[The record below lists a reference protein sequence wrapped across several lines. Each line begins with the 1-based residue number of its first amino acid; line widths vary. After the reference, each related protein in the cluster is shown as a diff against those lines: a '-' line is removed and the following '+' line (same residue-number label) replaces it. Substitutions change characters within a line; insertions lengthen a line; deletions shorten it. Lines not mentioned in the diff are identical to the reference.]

1 MKRSSNH
8 STAIPALIVL
18 GVCLAIAPSVQAQL
32 PSESDISTS
41 ATQPTSVSPGS
52 EFTVTVSYANA
63 GPDTARSAYIN
74 SWFVAPM
81 GMDVFIDD
89 YVNGDGEMW
98 IAIQESAEGTDTLG
112 NAPLLFWDDYFCE
125 DLWFQLQRDDDDTD
139 ANPVEGLDS
148 GVSASFSYDLTI
160 PMEEPRTGTIEVTE
174 PASLVR
180 AWSGTTPNN
189 VFVLDASTYSLYGRG
204 GCDAL
209 VNSEEEDICEYIN
222 DNCFGGRVSLIPD
235 PLETEWELVDDGSA
249 APNEG
254 CEALVDFTP
263 GNVALLRRGG
273 CEFGVKAFNAEQAGA
288 VATIIVNTDQCSDF
302 PADDKCVINLGAGA
316 LGGLVTTPVIMLAQ
330 ADGEPLI
337 SAIQDGGTV
346 RGVFGSAEEF
356 TTRSQGWLSGD
367 ADTDP
372 DETNDYGV
380 VTSPI
385 SVSSNPPVAAFSY
398 TPAAPTT
405 GAAVQF
411 TDTSTGA
418 PTSWVWDFG
427 DGGSSSE
434 QNPSYVFASAGTFT
448 VTLTAANAAGQ
459 DTASQDVTVTLGQ
472 SFAESYFIPAAALA
486 AGAEGSFFQT
496 DVDINNS
503 GSAAT
508 SYAFLWLPRGANN
521 SDPTQSDVFTLAA
534 GASIRY
540 ENVLSEVFGFD
551 PPVSGALAVV
561 SNSADFKIMSRTYN
575 VPTTKVAGTFGQAIP
590 GIPSADLIG
599 QNDVRRIIFMSE
611 NDDLRANLGCVN
623 GVDDNLPIVITLYD
637 ETGTML
643 GTENMNLGPWS
654 NNQINQI
661 FADYAPT
668 NGYADVS
675 SIKASAGF
683 YCYGSVL
690 DNGSNDPTTILPVE
704 YGDDAPFVNYFI
716 PAAALAAGAE
726 GSFFQTDVDINND
739 SADMATYNFMWL
751 PRGANNSNPTVS
763 DSFTL
768 AAGASVRYE
777 NVLSEVFGF
786 DPPVSGALAVSADT
800 GSLGIMSRTYNVPTT
815 KVAGTFGQAIPGIP
829 ESNLIGQNEVKRIIF
844 MSENDDLRANLGCV
858 NGVVDNL
865 PIVITLYDETGAMLG
880 TENMNLGPWSN
891 NQINQI
897 FSDYA
902 PTNGYADVSSIK
914 ATAGYYCYGSVLDNG
929 SNDPTTILPQ

>member
-8 STAIPALIVL
+8 STAIPTLIVL
-18 GVCLAIAPSVQAQL
+18 GVCLAIAPVLQAQL
-32 PSESDISTS
+32 PSESDISTTS
-41 ATQPTSVSPGS
+41 TQPTSVSPGS

-98 IAIQESAEGTDTLG
+98 TAIQESAEGTDTLG

-139 ANPVEGLDS
+139 ANPVEGLAS

-180 AWSGTTPNN
+180 AWSGTTQNN

-209 VNSEEEDICEYIN
+209 VNTDEEDVCEYIN
-222 DNCFGGRVSLIPD
+222 DNCFGARVSLIPD

-249 APNEG
+249 DPTTG
-254 CEALVDFTP
+254 CDALVDFTP

-302 PADDKCVINLGAGA
+302 PADDKCVINLGAGD
-316 LGGLVTTPVIMLAQ
+316 LGGLVNTPVVMLAQ

-337 SAIQDGGTV
+337 SAIEGGQTV
-346 RGVFGSAEEF
+346 RGVFGSADEF
-356 TTRSQGWLSGD
+356 TTRSQGWLSDD
-367 ADTDP
+367 ADIDP
-372 DETNDYGV
+372 DETNDYDV

-385 SVSSNPPVAAFSY
+385 SAASNPPVAAF
-398 TPAAPTT
+398 TFAPAAPTT
-405 GAAVQF
+405 GSPVQF
-411 TDTSTGA
+411 TDASTGA
-418 PTSWVWDFG
+418 PASWAWDFG

-434 QNPSYVFASAGTFT
+434 QNPSYTFASAGTFT
-448 VTLTAANAAGQ
+448 VTLTVANAAGQ
-459 DTASQDVTVTLGQ
+459 DMASQDVSVTLGQ
-472 SFAESYFIPAAALA
+472 SFTESYFIPAAALA
-486 AGAEGSFFQT
+486 AGAAGSFFQT

-503 GSAAT
+503 GSTAT

-521 SDPTQSDVFTLAA
+521 SDPTQSDAFTLAA

-540 ENVLSEVFGFD
+540 ENVLSEVFGAE
-551 PPVSGALAVV
+551 PNVSGALAVL
-561 SNSADFKIMSRTYN
+561 SNSADLKIMSRTYN
-575 VPTTKVAGTFGQAIP
+575 VPTAKVAGTFGQAIP

-599 QNDVRRIIFMSE
+599 QNDARRIIFMSE

-637 ETGTML
+637 ETGAML

-704 YGDDAPFVNYFI
+704 YGADAPFVNYFI
-716 PAAALAAGAE
+716 PAAALAAGAAD
-726 GSFFQTDVDINND
+726 SFFQTDVDINNAGD
-739 SADMATYNFMWL
+739 AMATYNFMWL
-751 PRGANNSNPTVS
+751 PRGVNNSDPTVS
-763 DSFTL
+763 ASFTL

-777 NVLSEVFGF
+777 NVLAEVFGAE
-786 DPPVSGALAVSADT
+786 PPVSGALAISADT
-800 GSLGIMSRTYNVPTT
+800 GELGIMSRTYNVPTA

-829 ESNLIGQNEVKRIIF
+829 ESNLIVQNEVKRIIF

-858 NGVVDNL
+858 NGVNDNL

-897 FSDYA
+897 FADYA